1 MKIMKKIYIFLLMG
15 VCSLSLQAQ
24 QNDRKDTVS
33 LSREMTL
40 EREYNPTIKDAV
52 KMNQLPE
59 LREPQAPKSKVEYS
73 NYAVPFG
80 FKPELTVLKPQTWFS
95 DLHTSKYK
103 GYLTA
108 GVSTL
113 ADINADAGYQILNT
127 TDNLLNLYF
136 SHRSSNSRVSS
147 LQVDTTQK
155 FKINDNWGGL
165 NFSHDFGKVRLN
177 TDVKYTLSMFNYSEL
192 TISNWEDIRLSSAR
206 SPQNIDFVTLSH
218 PSQTDNLFEAHVG
231 LSSDKP
237 NTLNYN
243 VNAKYTFFKHKYG
256 INTTMP
262 GVKENRVIIDWD
274 FHNNINSTSGFG
286 LGGYLKHYA
295 YTSSID
301 FKTIN
306 DGLISYSAFSINPY
320 YYLEGDNLNLLLGV
334 KADFEIGGRKKNIVA
349 PTIRFNYYFGD
360 RVQFYL
366 ITDGGRKD
374 NSNYEMF
381 YENRY
386 IYPLAKIWD
395 ARSPFD
401 GTVGLKFL
409 PLSELSLDIFAGY
422 EIIRDEHY
430 FIPRFGSPTN
440 NPTSRNLSN
449 LFLYPDFGDEEIA
462 KLGARIS
469 CYLSGN
475 FEFDLK
481 GTYYHR
487 NAETIV
493 TSYDGGKMFT
503 TKVPSEPWHKPQFEA
518 LLNTAYR
525 LPALPLRLNLSYR
538 GLYGRKTTAP
548 FISNTGM
555 KDIHDLSAKATY
567 TFSPAFSAYLS
578 VNNLLFQKYDIW
590 YGHPAQ
596 NFNIIGGISFLF

>member
-1 MKIMKKIYIFLLMG
+1 MKKIPIFLLMG

-24 QNDRKDTVS
+24 QNNRKDTVS

-73 NYAVPFG
+73 NYAVPYS
-80 FKPELTVLKPQTWFS
+80 FKPELTVLKPQAWFS

-103 GYLTA
+103 GYLNA
-108 GVSTL
+108 GVGTL
-113 ADINADAGYQILNT
+113 SDINADAGYQILNT
-127 TDNLLNLYF
+127 ADNFLNFYL

-147 LQVDTTQK
+147 LQIDTTQK
-155 FKINDNWGGL
+155 FKINDNWGGI
-165 NFSHDFGKVRLN
+165 NFKHDFGDVKLS

-192 TISNWEDIRLSSAR
+192 TVSNLENILSSSR
-206 SPQNIDFVTLSH
+206 PRDPDFVTLSH
-218 PSQTDNLFEAHVG
+218 PSQTDNLFEARIG

-256 INTTMP
+256 INTAMP

-274 FHNNINSTSGFG
+274 FHDKVNSTSGFG
-286 LGGYLKHYA
+286 LGGYLKHYT
-295 YTSSID
+295 YTSID
-301 FKTIN
+301 FEDLN
-306 DGLISYSAFSINPY
+306 DGLISYSVFSINPY

-360 RVQFYL
+360 RVHFYL

-386 IYPLAKIWD
+386 VHPLTKTRD

-409 PLSELSLDIFAGY
+409 PISELSFDIFAGY
-422 EIIRDEHY
+422 EIIKDEHY
-430 FIPRFGSPTN
+430 FTPGFGSPINKPTN
-440 NPTSRNLSN
+440 RNLSN
-449 LFLYPDFGDEEIA
+449 LYLLPDFGEEKTA
-462 KLGARIS
+462 KLGAQIS

-475 FEFDLK
+475 FELDLK
-481 GTYYHR
+481 GTFYHR
-487 NAETIV
+487 DTKTFVTSSVGGETI
-493 TSYDGGKMFT
+493 T
-503 TKVPSEPWHKPQFEA
+503 TKVPSEPWNKPQFET
-518 LLNTAYR
+518 LLNMAYR
-525 LPALPLRLNLSYR
+525 LPALPLRLDLSYR
-538 GLYGRKTTAP
+538 GLYGRKMTVP
-548 FISNTGM
+548 FIYDITDM

-567 TFSPAFSAYLS
+567 IFSPAFSAYLS
-578 VNNLLFQKYDIW
+578 ANNLLFQKYDIW